1 MTARFQIALVASM
14 LAAGV
19 AYSAP
24 AKADAVADFYK
35 DKQVRFIVPTETG
48 GGYDLYMRTLVQ
60 YMPSHMPGHPTAVI
74 VNMAGA
80 GGVKATNY
88 AYNAAARD
96 GTVVFMPFFNHPLFQ
111 LIKPEGI
118 RFDVRKM
125 PWLGNM
131 AELNSVVAVMATSPI
146 KTIEDAKKHEVILA
160 ASAKGSETYFY
171 PQLANALL
179 GTRFKMVMGYPG
191 TAAMSVA
198 MERGE
203 VQGRGGAWETWP
215 ATRPEWVKEG
225 KIRVLIQAGLRR
237 DPDLKDVP
245 LITELAADADKPLAR
260 LISSAVVTARMV
272 GMPPAVPEDRV
283 KALRQAFDATMKDP
297 AFQADAKRRKM
308 TLQVMTGEQ
317 VEALIADLFK
327 TPPDVVARAKKTLGY

>member
-1 MTARFQIALVASM
+1 MNRHIPFTAIAALMIAGIAG
-14 LAAGV
+14 AAT
-19 AYSAP
+19 SR
-24 AKADAVADFYK
+24 ADAVADFYK
-35 DKQVRFIVPTETG
+35 GKQVRFIVPTETG

-60 YMPSHMPGHPTAVI
+60 YMPAHMPGRPTAVI

-96 GTVVFMPFFNHPLFQ
+96 GTVMFMPFFNHPLFQ

-125 PWLGNM
+125 PWIGNM
-131 AELNSVVAVMATSPI
+131 AELNSVVAVLSSSPI
-146 KTIEDAKKHEVILA
+146 RTIDDAKKREVILA

-179 GTRFKMVMGYPG
+179 GTKFKMVMGYPG
-191 TAAMSVA
+191 TAAMTVA

-203 VQGRGGAWETWP
+203 VMGRGGAWETWP
-215 ATRPEWVKEG
+215 ATRPEWVRDG
-225 KIRVLIQAGLRR
+225 KVRVLIQAGLRR

-245 LITELAADADKPLAR
+245 LITELAADADKELAR
-260 LISSAVVTARMV
+260 LICSAVVTARML
-272 GMPPAVPEDRV
+272 GMPPGVPADRV
-283 KALRQAFDATMKDP
+283 TALRRAFDATMKDP
-297 AFQADAKRRKM
+297 KFVADAKRRKM
-308 TLQVMTGEQ
+308 TLSVMTGEQ
-317 VEALIADLFK
+317 VETLIVNLFR
-327 TPPDVVARAKKTLGY
+327 TPPDVIARAKKTLGY